1 MTEKELQEREAE
13 VKTAERSAKAAGE
26 IAHELFRAEF
36 ETDTKDG
43 KTDYVTTADYEA
55 QEAAVGVLRDAF
67 PEDGIVAEEGDA
79 AKSVPKVGRHWV
91 IDPIDGTSN
100 FAHGM
105 PVWTSSVA
113 LVVEGEPVA
122 SANHMPVMGDTYVAG
137 DDGVRLNGDGVGVSE
152 VTDHDV
158 FKIVPT
164 VWWGYHRR
172 DEFAEVSRRIVTGFG
187 DLLRIGSA
195 QAALSML
202 ASGAVDAVVTNVDV
216 KPWDSVAG
224 VHMVRCGGGVVTGID
239 GEYWTTDSKGLVA
252 SNGKDH
258 GAVLEAVQR
267 L

>member
-1 MTEKELQEREAE
+1 MTRRKDRE
-13 VKTAERSAKAAGE
+13 TAERAAKAAGE
-26 IAHELFRAEF
+26 AAHELFRAEF

-113 LVVEGEPVA
+113 LVVDGEPVA
-122 SANHMPVMGDTYVAG
+122 AANYMPVMGDTYVAG
-137 DDGVRLNGDGVGVSE
+137 DDVRLNGDVVGVSA

-216 KPWDSVAG
+216 NPWDSVAG

-239 GEYWTTDSKGLVA
+239 GEYWTTDSTGLVA
-252 SNGKDH
+252 SNGEDH